1 MIESKI
7 LEILQNIFRDLF
19 DEENLILTRDTSSKN
34 IEDWD
39 SVAQISL
46 ILTIENTYNIRISA
60 AELENL
66 SNVGDIVDLLCSKLN

>member
-1 MIESKI
+1 MSESKI

-19 DEENLILTRDTSSKN
+19 DEDNLILTRDTSSKN

>member
-60 AELENL
+60 AEIENL